1 MTAEGAVE
9 RPTLNTERLVLRP
22 FTAADSPAVQQLAGH
37 RDIALNTLL
46 IPYPYPPGAAEA
58 WIARQPSQPE
68 NHTFAVTLRDGDVVI
83 GAIGLHENRDHS
95 RAEIGYWIGVPY
107 WNRGYV
113 TEACR
118 EVIRYAFDTLR
129 VNRVFALH
137 FSRNPSSGRVM
148 QKLGMKHEGHLR
160 RHVMKWGEAL
170 DIEVY
175 GVLREDWGVGS

>member
-1 MTAEGAVE
+1 
-9 RPTLNTERLVLRP
+9 
-22 FTAADSPAVQQLAGH
+22 
-37 RDIALNTLL
+37 
-46 IPYPYPPGAAEA
+46 
-58 WIARQPSQPE
+58 
-68 NHTFAVTLRDGDVVI
+68 
-83 GAIGLHENRDHS
+83 
-95 RAEIGYWIGVPY
+95 
-107 WNRGYV
+107 V

-175 GVLREDWGVGS
+175 GVLREEWGVSS